1 MDLVCRQYRHQ
12 VRGRQVRRRD
22 IRRREF
28 LQLAAAA
35 AATPFAPSPARAA
48 YPDRPVRVIVVSGPG
63 GQGDT
68 TARLFAQK
76 LTETL
81 GQSFYIENMAG
92 GGGNIAMGVAARS
105 APDGYTLLTATS
117 SFITNPSLF
126 PKIPYD
132 PEKDFDPI
140 TQLCASP
147 HVLVVNPRV
156 AAHSVGELVA
166 LAKADPGA
174 LSYASAG
181 RGTPAHLA
189 GELFK
194 LAFGLDIIH
203 VPFPGGGPGILSTIA
218 GHTPIT
224 VSAVPTAV
232 AAVAAG
238 QVRALAVMSATRS
251 SALPGVPTMAEA
263 AGHELVADIVN
274 GFMTRAGTPR
284 PIIDRI
290 HGEIA
295 KIMTQPEV
303 RERLATLGFE
313 PVGNTPEQ
321 FAAWIRSEM
330 AKWAKVIRDAHIALQ

>member
-1 MDLVCRQYRHQ
+1 MDLVCRQARLD
-12 VRGRQVRRRD
+12 VRRPFG
-22 IRRREF
+22 RREF

-35 AATPFAPSPARAA
+35 AATPFAPATARAQN
-48 YPDRPVRVIVVSGPG
+48 YPVRPVRVIVSSGPG

-76 LTETL
+76 LTENL

-105 APDGYTLLTATS
+105 TPDGYTVLAATGG
-117 SFITNPSLF
+117 FVTNPSLF
-126 PKIPYD
+126 SKIPYD
-132 PEKDFDPI
+132 PERDFDPI
-140 TQLCASP
+140 SQLCASP
-147 HVLVVNPRV
+147 HVLVVNPAV
-156 AAHSVGELVA
+156 AAHSVGALVA
-166 LAKADPGA
+166 LAKADPGGM
-174 LSYASAG
+174 SYASAG

-194 LAFGLDIIH
+194 LAFGLDITH

-218 GHTPIT
+218 GHTPIS

-232 AAVAAG
+232 TAITGG
-238 QVRALAVMSATRS
+238 QVRALAVMSAARS

-263 AGHELVADIVN
+263 TGHDLVADIVT
-274 GFMTRAGTPR
+274 GFVVRAGTPR

-290 HGEIA
+290 HGAIA
-295 KIMTQPEV
+295 KVMNQADV

-313 PVGNTPEQ
+313 PVGNTPEEY
-321 FAAWIRSEM
+321 AAWIRSEM
-330 AKWAKVIRDAHIALQ
+330 TKWAKVIRDANIALQ